1 MSKIKTE
8 KFYRS
13 AHIELVGKEN
23 DDRRI
28 ELAFSSEKPVERYF
42 GQEVLDHQPRS
53 VRLGRLTDTGAL
65 LVNHDP
71 DDLVGKVEEVHL
83 SGTDNV
89 GRATVRF
96 GNSARAQEVY
106 QDVQDG
112 IRTGVSVGY
121 QIHKLEE
128 EKLDDDTSI
137 FRATDWEPMEIS
149 LVSIPADA
157 SVGVGRSDGE
167 SIETEIKYFKRST
180 KMSEEKTVVTP
191 EAPKVDIEAIKSE
204 ARTAEVQRIQ
214 EITAIGEQF
223 DKGDLARQS
232 IESGKSVDDVRK
244 LVLELLPK
252 QEPVTQSAPDNL
264 DMEPKDKRAY
274 SMFRAITASITGD
287 WSKAGLE
294 REASSEISKRVGKE
308 PRGFFVPNDIN
319 WGQRDMTIGS
329 ATAGG
334 NLKGTD
340 HMANEFIDA
349 LRPKL
354 VLGQMGSR
362 FMSGLQG
369 DVQIPA
375 LNAKTSTY
383 FVSESGAPTEGAPT
397 VRQVTMS
404 PKTVGAYVDISRK
417 LMIQSD
423 PSAEQIFRDD
433 MVQQVASAMDTVGIN
448 GGGSNEPTGIL
459 QTSGIGSVA
468 IGTNGG
474 APTWASV
481 VNLVKEV
488 SQDNGLGS
496 NMWYLTNP
504 QVVGKLRQTAKVSS
518 TDSVMVMNE
527 GSSLLGYK
535 VMETSNVPSTLTK
548 GSTSGSCSAMIFGNF
563 AELIIGEWSGV
574 DVLVDPYTGST
585 TGVTRVTIFKDFD
598 IAVRHA
604 ESFASVQDYT
614 TT

>member
-8 KFYRS
+8 RFYRS
-13 AHIELVGKEN
+13 AVVGLVGQDK
-23 DDRRI
+23 DDRTI
-28 ELAFSSEKPVERYF
+28 ELAFSSEEPVERYF
-42 GQEVLDHQPRS
+42 GQEVLDHTPTS
-53 VRLGRLTDTGAL
+53 LRLGRLNDTGAL
-65 LVNHDP
+65 LVDHNP
-71 DDLVGKVEEVHL
+71 SDLVGKVEQVTL
-83 SGTDNV
+83 GSDRI
-89 GRATVRF
+89 GRAVVRF
-96 GNSARAQEVY
+96 GNSVRAQEVY
-106 QDVQDG
+106 QDVIDG

-121 QIHKLEE
+121 QIHRLEE
-128 EKLDDDTSI
+128 EKTEDVSI

-157 SVGVGRSDGE
+157 SVGVGRSSNE
-167 SIETEIKYFKRST
+167 SIETEIKYLKRSS
-180 KMSEEKTVVTP
+180 KMSEETTVIKP

-223 DKGDLARQS
+223 SKGDLARQS
-232 IESGKSVDDVRK
+232 IESGRSVNDVRK
-244 LVLELLPK
+244 LVLDLLPK
-252 QEPVTQSAPDNL
+252 QQPVAQSAPDNL
-264 DMEPKDKRAY
+264 DLEPKEKRSY
-274 SMFRAITASITGD
+274 SMFRAITASVTGD
-287 WSKAGLE
+287 WTKAGLE
-294 REASSEISKRVGKE
+294 REASHEISKRVGKE
-308 PRGFFVPNDIN
+308 PRGFFVPSDIS
-319 WGQRDMTIGS
+319 WSQRDMTIGS

-354 VLGQMGSR
+354 VLGQMGAR

-369 DVQIPA
+369 DVAIPA

-383 FVSESGAPTEGAPT
+383 FVAESGAPTEGAPT

-423 PSAEQIFRDD
+423 PSAEQLFRDD
-433 MVQQVASAMDTVGIN
+433 MVQQVASAMDTAGIQ
-448 GGGSNEPTGIL
+448 GSGSSNQPTGIL
-459 QTSGIGSVA
+459 NTSGIGSVA

-474 APTWASV
+474 IPSWASI

-488 SQDNGLGS
+488 SQDNGLGA

-504 QVVGKLRQTAKVSS
+504 QVVGKLRQTAKVGS
-518 TDSVMVMNE
+518 TDSQMIMNE
-527 GSSLLGYK
+527 LNTLLGYR
-535 VMETSNVPSTLTK
+535 VMETSNVSSTLTK

-574 DVLVDPYTGST
+574 DVLVDPYTGSS
-585 TGVTRVTIFKDFD
+585 TGVTRVTVFKDFD

>member
-8 KFYRS
+8 RFYRS
-13 AHIELVGKEN
+13 AVVGLVGQDK
-23 DDRRI
+23 DDRTI
-28 ELAFSSEKPVERYF
+28 ELAFSSEEPVERYF
-42 GQEVLDHQPRS
+42 GQEVLDHAPTS
-53 VRLGRLTDTGAL
+53 LRLGRLNDTGAL

-71 DDLVGKVEEVHL
+71 NDLVGKVE
-83 SGTDNV
+83 NV
-89 GRATVRF
+89 TLGSDRIGRAVVRF
-96 GNSARAQEVY
+96 GNSVRAQEVY
-106 QDVQDG
+106 QDVKDG

-128 EKLDDDTSI
+128 EKNEDVSI

-149 LVSIPADA
+149 LVSIPADS
-157 SVGVGRSDGE
+157 SVGVGRSSNE
-167 SIETEIKYFKRST
+167 SIETEIKYLKRSS
-180 KMSEEKTVVTP
+180 KMSEETTVLKP
-191 EAPKVDIEAIKSE
+191 EVPKVDIEAIKSE

-223 DKGDLARQS
+223 SKGDLARQS
-232 IESGKSVDDVRK
+232 IESGRSVDDVRK
-244 LVLELLPK
+244 LVLESLPK
-252 QEPVTQSAPDNL
+252 QKPVAQSNPDNL
-264 DMEPKDKRAY
+264 DMEPKEKRSY
-274 SMFRAITASITGD
+274 SMFRAITASVTGD

-294 REASSEISKRVGKE
+294 REASNEISKRVNKE
-308 PRGFFVPNDIN
+308 PRGFFVPNDIS
-319 WGQRDMTIGS
+319 WGQRDMTVGS

-334 NLKGTD
+334 NIVGTD
-340 HMANEFIDA
+340 HLGSEFVDA

-354 VLGQMGSR
+354 VLGQMGAR
-362 FMSGLQG
+362 FMSGLNG
-369 DVQIPA
+369 DVAIPA

-383 FVSESGAPTEGAPT
+383 FVAESSAPTEGAPT
-397 VRQVTMS
+397 LRQVTMS

-433 MVQQVASAMDTVGIN
+433 MVAQVASAMDTVGIN

-459 QTSGIGSVA
+459 QTSGIGSIA

-474 APTWASV
+474 SPTWASV

-504 QVVGKLRQTAKVSS
+504 QVVGKLRQTAKVGSS
-518 TDSVMVMNE
+518 DSVMVMNE
-527 GSSLLGYK
+527 GNKLLGYN

-563 AELIIGEWSGV
+563 AELIIGEWSSI

-585 TGVTRVTIFKDFD
+585 TGVTRVTVFKDFD

>member
-1 MSKIKTE
+1 
-8 KFYRS
+8 
-13 AHIELVGKEN
+13 
-23 DDRRI
+23 
-28 ELAFSSEKPVERYF
+28 
-42 GQEVLDHQPRS
+42 
-53 VRLGRLTDTGAL
+53 
-65 LVNHDP
+65 
-71 DDLVGKVEEVHL
+71 
-83 SGTDNV
+83 
-89 GRATVRF
+89 
-96 GNSARAQEVY
+96 
-106 QDVQDG
+106 
-112 IRTGVSVGY
+112 
-121 QIHKLEE
+121 
-128 EKLDDDTSI
+128 
-137 FRATDWEPMEIS
+137 
-149 LVSIPADA
+149 
-157 SVGVGRSDGE
+157 
-167 SIETEIKYFKRST
+167 
-180 KMSEEKTVVTP
+180 
-191 EAPKVDIEAIKSE
+191 
-204 ARTAEVQRIQ
+204 
-214 EITAIGEQF
+214 
-223 DKGDLARQS
+223 
-232 IESGKSVDDVRK
+232 
-244 LVLELLPK
+244 
-252 QEPVTQSAPDNL
+252 
-264 DMEPKDKRAY
+264 
-274 SMFRAITASITGD
+274 
-287 WSKAGLE
+287 LE

-340 HMANEFIDA
+340 HMANEFVDA

-354 VLGQMGSR
+354 VLGQMGAR

-369 DVQIPA
+369 DVAIPA

-383 FVSESGAPTEGAPT
+383 FVAESGAPTEGAPT
-397 VRQVTMS
+397 VRQITMS

-504 QVVGKLRQTAKVSS
+504 QVVGKLRQTAKVGSS
-518 TDSVMVMNE
+518 DSVMVMNE
-527 GSSLLGYK
+527 GSTLLGYK

-548 GSTSGSCSAMIFGNF
+548 GSTSSTCSAMIFGNF